1 MTTEAL
7 RLGVA
12 DKVRAALGDALAEK
26 LRNTKAEL
34 AAAKLALDAVEQR
47 LTEERAL
54 RESAEAARD
63 KAQADL
69 VAALN
74 RPPVI
79 VEKVIDNPAIERIEQ
94 MLLNWPKPEPM
105 GDIVLDFKRGADDRI
120 YRAVLKESEK

>member
-7 RLGVA
+7 RQGLA

>member
-7 RLGVA
+7 RQGLA

-34 AAAKLALDAVEQR
+34 AAAKLALAAAEQR
-47 LTEERAL
+47 LSDERAL

-63 KAQADL
+63 KALSDL

>member
-7 RLGVA
+7 RQGLA

-34 AAAKLALDAVEQR
+34 AAVKLALDAVEQR
-47 LTEERAL
+47 LAEERAL

>member
-1 MTTEAL
+1 MSTEAL
-7 RLGVA
+7 RQGLA

-34 AAAKLALDAVEQR
+34 ATAKIALASAEQR
-47 LTEERAL
+47 LADERSM

-69 VAALN
+69 IAALS

-79 VEKVIDNPAIERIEQ
+79 VEKLIDNPATERIEQ

-105 GDIVLDFKRGADDRI
+105 GDLVLEFKRGADDRI
-120 YRAVLKESEK
+120 TRAVMKGAG